1 MHPIKCCPTKG
12 SLAASARFSSLSCAA
27 LTPFG
32 IFETRLVM
40 LLRRSTLFVSG
51 LLALGLAVGGC
62 AVPGPTAA
70 GGEAFN
76 DPLEDT
82 NRAIFGVNQVIDRNV
97 LLPAAKTY
105 RTVLIPPM
113 RQAFHDFMQ
122 NLDAPVV
129 FMNDMLQGQFGL
141 AANTL
146 GRIAINTSMGMGG
159 MFDFA
164 TQFGVPYHSNDLG
177 ITLATWGFDE
187 GPYLVLP
194 VLGPSNPR
202 DLIGKVGDGFAD
214 PGDYVAGTYHRLWA
228 SVVRAAVSGIDERSR
243 NIENLED
250 IERTS
255 LDFYATIRSLYRQRR
270 AAQIRHEE
278 QNLPN
283 PAPIGASLGP
293 SPAMSY
299 SVATAPQQHQ
309 VSAK

>member
-1 MHPIKCCPTKG
+1 MHPIKCCPDKRIACR
-12 SLAASARFSSLSCAA
+12 LCAFFVII
-27 LTPFG
+27 PRRHRP
-32 IFETRLVM
+32 IRDFETRLVM

-51 LLALGLAVGGC
+51 LLALGLAIGGC
-62 AVPGPTAA
+62 AAPGPTAA

-82 NRAIFGVNQVIDRNV
+82 NRAIFGMNQAIDRNV

-122 NLDAPVV
+122 NLNAPVV
-129 FMNDMLQGQFGL
+129 FANDVLQGQFGL

-146 GRIAINTSMGMGG
+146 GRVLINTSMGMGG

-164 TQFGVPYHSNDLG
+164 TQFGIPYHSNDLG

-202 DLIGKVGDGFAD
+202 DLIGQVGDGFAD
-214 PGDYVAGTYHRLWA
+214 PGDYVAAAHHRLWA
-228 SVVRAAVSGIDERSR
+228 SMARALASGLDERSR
-243 NIENLED
+243 NIESLED

-299 SVATAPQQHQ
+299 SVATGAQQHQ

>member
-1 MHPIKCCPTKG
+1 
-12 SLAASARFSSLSCAA
+12 
-27 LTPFG
+27 
-32 IFETRLVM
+32 M

-51 LLALGLAVGGC
+51 LLALGLAISGC
-62 AVPGPTAA
+62 AAPGPTAA

-122 NLDAPVV
+122 NLNAPVV
-129 FMNDMLQGQFGL
+129 FANDVLQGQFGL

-146 GRIAINTSMGMGG
+146 GRVLINTSMGMGG

-164 TQFGVPYHSNDLG
+164 TQFGIPYHGNDLG

-202 DLIGKVGDGFAD
+202 DLIGQVGDGFAD
-214 PGDYVAGTYHRLWA
+214 PGDYVAAAHHRLWA
-228 SVVRAAVSGIDERSR
+228 SVARALASGLDERSR
-243 NIENLED
+243 NIESLED

-283 PAPIGASLGP
+283 PAPVQGNLAP

-299 SVATAPQQHQ
+299 SVATVPQQHQ

>member
-1 MHPIKCCPTKG
+1 M
-12 SLAASARFSSLSCAA
+12 S
-27 LTPFG
+27 
-32 IFETRLVM
+32 
-40 LLRRSTLFVSG
+40 LRRSSLFIVS
-51 LLALGLAVGGC
+51 LVALGLAAGC
-62 AVPGPTAA
+62 AAPGQTAA
-70 GGEAFN
+70 SEEAFN

-82 NRAIFGVNQVIDRNV
+82 NRAIFGVNQAIDRNV
-97 LLPAAKTY
+97 LVPAAKTY

-122 NLDAPVV
+122 NLNAPVV
-129 FMNDMLQGQFGL
+129 FANDVLQGQFGL

-146 GRIAINTSMGMGG
+146 GRIAINTTMGMGG

-164 TQFGVPYHSNDLG
+164 TQFGIPYHSNDLG
-177 ITLATWGFDE
+177 ITLATWGIDE

-202 DLIGKVGDGFAD
+202 DLIGQVGDGFAD
-214 PGDYVAGTYHRLWA
+214 PGDQVAAAYHRIWA
-228 SVVRAAVSGIDERSR
+228 SMARALASGLDERSR
-243 NIENLED
+243 NIESLDD

-270 AAQIRHEE
+270 AALIRHEE

-283 PAPIGASLGP
+283 PTPIGASLGP
-293 SPAMSY
+293 SPATSY
-299 SVATAPQQHQ
+299 SVATVPRQHQ

>member
-1 MHPIKCCPTKG
+1 M
-12 SLAASARFSSLSCAA
+12 SFRRSSLFVAS
-27 LTPFG
+27 
-32 IFETRLVM
+32 LV
-40 LLRRSTLFVSG
+40 
-51 LLALGLAVGGC
+51 ALGLAMSGC
-62 AVPGPTAA
+62 AAPAPTGA

-82 NRAIFGVNQVIDRNV
+82 NRAIFGVNQAIDRNV
-97 LLPAAKTY
+97 LLPVAKTY

-122 NLDAPVV
+122 NLNAPVV

-141 AANTL
+141 AANTV
-146 GRIAINTSMGMGG
+146 GRVLINTSMGMGG

-164 TQFGVPYHSNDLG
+164 TQFGIPYHSNDLG

-202 DLIGKVGDGFAD
+202 DLAGQIGDGLAD
-214 PGDYVAGTYHRLWA
+214 PGDYVASAHHRFWA
-228 SVVRAAVSGIDERSR
+228 SMARALTSGIDERSR
-243 NIENLED
+243 NIESLED

-283 PAPIGASLGP
+283 PAPIGANRGT
-293 SPAMSY
+293 SPGISN
-299 SVATAPQQHQ
+299 SVATVPQQHQ

>member
-1 MHPIKCCPTKG
+1 
-12 SLAASARFSSLSCAA
+12 
-27 LTPFG
+27 
-32 IFETRLVM
+32 M

-62 AVPGPTAA
+62 AAPGPTAA

-122 NLDAPVV
+122 NLNAPVV

-141 AANTL
+141 AANTV
-146 GRIAINTSMGMGG
+146 GRVLINTSMGMGG

-164 TQFGVPYHSNDLG
+164 TQFGIPYHSNDLG

-202 DLIGKVGDGFAD
+202 DLAGQIGDGLAD
-214 PGDYVAGTYHRLWA
+214 PGDYVASAHHRLWA
-228 SVVRAAVSGIDERSR
+228 SMARALTSGIDERSR
-243 NIENLED
+243 NIESLED

-283 PAPIGASLGP
+283 PAPIGANRGT
-293 SPAMSY
+293 SPGISN
-299 SVATAPQQHQ
+299 SVATVPQQHQ